1 MSVRKA
7 PSAKYSAASSACAST
22 ITQLVMVPCETIK
35 VQLQIFQKVKV
46 KGESPLAN
54 SLRFIYRNEGILGFW
69 RGYFVS
75 LSCSIPSCAIYYS
88 SFETLRR
95 MAYAKSASHPKLTP
109 FIPAITSS
117 LAQLL
122 TCLVMSPVDRFRT
135 QYWAAR
141 GKKVSELLHE
151 TAAQVQREGVQTLYH
166 GLKPLLIR
174 DIAFSSIY
182 WSIYEQ
188 LRTSAQ
194 SLGLSPVLQNLIAGS
209 VGGMAT
215 TAVITPFDVVKTRQ
229 QVLETRES
237 IWCTLKMIASQ
248 EGVRGLFRGMTP
260 RVIQTAP
267 TMSIM
272 MIVYDG
278 INRFIL
284 H

>member
-1 MSVRKA
+1 M
-7 PSAKYSAASSACAST
+7 
-22 ITQLVMVPCETIK
+22 L
-35 VQLQIFQKVKV
+35 
-46 KGESPLAN
+46 SPRPLH
-54 SLRFIYRNEGILGFW
+54 SR
-69 RGYFVS
+69 
-75 LSCSIPSCAIYYS
+75 
-88 SFETLRR
+88 
-95 MAYAKSASHPKLTP
+95 LTP

-135 QYWAAR
+135 QYWAAWPLSLSLTRSR

-237 IWCTLKMIASQ
+237 IWCTLKMIASVGEER
-248 EGVRGLFRGMTP
+248 EGEE
-260 RVIQTAP
+260 
-267 TMSIM
+267 
-272 MIVYDG
+272 
-278 INRFIL
+278 
-284 H
+284 